1 MPVNIFDVI
10 ILAILG
16 VSLISGM
23 YKGFL
28 ASGLAIIG
36 FVASWIGAMHFY
48 PQLSAAVQSN
58 TALMDMLH
66 YYLDAGALFE
76 TGAAGEKLVSAVT
89 QTELAQTLASLNI
102 PTMLKDAFQQNV
114 LTQAFSSLNM
124 TTLTEYLGQTIC
136 GAAINVLSFLLMFIV
151 SYVVVL
157 LVVNLLNHVF
167 RFPVLRHLDWLLG
180 GVFGLVRG
188 AVIAALIFSMAP
200 MVLSMAPL
208 EIADDLISTSVLYNL
223 FAQNNILESLMASVF

>member
-58 TALMDMLH
+58 TALMDVFH
-66 YYLDAGALFE
+66 YYLDVGGLFE
-76 TGAAGEKLVSAVT
+76 AGAGEKLVSAVT
-89 QTELAQTLASLNI
+89 QTELAQTLASLQI
-102 PTMLKDAFQQNV
+102 PVMIKDAFQQNV
-114 LTQAFSSLNM
+114 LTQAFSSLDM
-124 TTLTEYLGQTIC
+124 TTMTEYLGQTIC
-136 GAAINVLSFLLMFIV
+136 GAAINVVSFLLMFIV

-167 RFPVLRHLDWLLG
+167 RFPVLRHLDWLFG

-188 AVIAALIFSMAP
+188 VVIAALIFSMAP
-200 MVLSMAPL
+200 MVLSMVPL

-223 FAQNNILESLMASVF
+223 FSQNNILESLMQSVF

>member
-1 MPVNIFDVI
+1 MNIFDVI

-28 ASGLAIIG
+28 ASSLAIVG
-36 FVASWIGAMHFY
+36 FIAAWIGAMHFY

-58 TALMDMLH
+58 EAVMNMLR
-66 YYLDAGALFE
+66 YYLDAASFFPN
-76 TGAAGEKLVSAVT
+76 AAVGERLVSAIS
-89 QTELAQTLASLNI
+89 QTELAQTVASLEL
-102 PTMLKDAFQQNV
+102 PSLLTQAFQSNV
-114 LTQAFSSLNM
+114 LSQAFSSLQLS
-124 TTLTEYLGQTIC
+124 TLTDYLSQTIC
-136 GAAINVLSFLLMFIV
+136 GAAINVLSFLVMFVV

-180 GVFGLVRG
+180 GLFGLVRG
-188 AVIAALIFSMAP
+188 AVIAALIFSMVPLAMS
-200 MVLSMAPL
+200 MVPL
-208 EIADDLISTSVLYNL
+208 EIAEELVNGSTLYGL
-223 FAQNNILESLMASVF
+223 FSQNNILASLIESVF